1 MLKPYSPTEHQE
13 QVVLFQ
19 WASIEAKRI
28 PELELL
34 HAIPNGGSRHPA
46 EAKNLKAAGV
56 KPGVPDLCLPV
67 ARGKHHGLYIELKSS
82 KGKLSEYQEKWISR
96 LNQQGYMAVCCFG
109 FEDARSAIMSY
120 LFSRS

>member
-1 MLKPYSPTEHQE
+1 MLKPYAPTEHKE

-19 WASIEAKRI
+19 WASIEAKKI
-28 PELELL
+28 PELALL

-67 ARGKHHGLYIELKSS
+67 ARGKYHGLYIELKSS
-82 KGKLSEYQEKWISR
+82 KGKLSEYQDQWLKS
-96 LNQQGYMAVCCFG
+96 LSHQGFLAICCHG
-109 FEDARSAIMSY
+109 FDEAKSAILNY
-120 LFSRS
+120 LFGKS